1 MRGGTA
7 FFCACKLLLR
17 LLFHVDRKGSIN
29 GRNAFENDSSLM
41 PRLIGRK
48 LHLHLPTIL
57 GDRKGIPISRSSTS
71 AICQRIDSQR
81 LIVDEFRRTAFAER
95 IGNGHIEQRPSF
107 AEDLSLLVE
116 HIDGLFTA
124 RCRQRQFGRSH
135 FIFIFQRLRTIA
147 TGQKQERAHH
157 ARNNGGNRLH
167 HFELKGD

>member
-41 PRLIGRK
+41 PRAVGRK
-48 LHLHLPTIL
+48 LHLHLPAIL

-81 LIVDEFRRTAFAER
+81 LIVDEFRRTTFIEH

-107 AEDLSLLVE
+107 AEGFSLSVK
-116 HIDGLFTA
+116 HFDGLFTA
-124 RCRQRQFGRSH
+124 RHRQRQFGRSH
-135 FIFIFQRLRTIA
+135 FIFIFQRMRTIA
-147 TGQKQERAHH
+147 TGQKQEYAPPRG
-157 ARNNGGNRLH
+157 NGGENGRTIPS
-167 HFELKGD
+167 